1 MVMPV
6 HNAEIAGALNDYADL
21 LEISGANQFRVRAYR
36 TAARNIGELPH
47 SVSDMVKQGEPLSS
61 IPGLGKELT
70 AKVEEMVTTGSLSQ
84 LEDFKQEFPAGLLD
98 ITRLGGLGPR
108 RTRMIYLELGI
119 TDIEQLAEAASQKRI
134 RELPGFATRTEQ
146 KILDEIRRR
155 ESTAGEGKRYRLAVA
170 MEIVKPLL
178 QYLDDIRGIR
188 NIKVAGSYRRKKE
201 TVGDLD
207 ILLTHRQGAE
217 VIKRFVEYEDV
228 DRVISRGD
236 TRSTV
241 VLRPGIQID
250 LRVVPE
256 ASYGAALHYFTG
268 SKAHNVAVRK
278 LGLKRGL
285 KINEYGVFRD
295 GKKLAG
301 STEEAVYKQV
311 DLPYIE
317 PELRE
322 ESGEI
327 EAAQQDNLPQ
337 LVRLEDIR
345 GDLHAHTK
353 ATDGRATLEEIARTA
368 QKKGYQYLAV
378 TDHSRH
384 VTVAR
389 GLDALRLE
397 EQIDDIDRL
406 NEKLDGFTLLKGIE
420 LDILDDG
427 SLDLPGD
434 ILTRLDL
441 VVCAVH
447 YRFDLPE
454 EKQTERII
462 RGIDNPY
469 FTILAHPTGRMIGER
484 DPYQVDMERVMEAAR
499 ETGTVMEINA
509 QPSRLDLKDS
519 HARMAREMGVMVA
532 ISTDAHST
540 RDLELMGFGINQ
552 ARRGW
557 LEADNVLNTRSLEK
571 LLKIIRK

>member
-1 MVMPV
+1 MPV
-6 HNAEIAGALNDYADL
+6 HNAEIASALNDYADL

-36 TAARNIGELPH
+36 TAARNISELPH
-47 SVSDMVKQGEPLSS
+47 SISEMVKQGEPLSS

-70 AKVEEMVTTGSLSQ
+70 AKVEEMATSGSFSQ
-84 LEDFKQEFPAGLLD
+84 LEEFKKEFPAGLLD
-98 ITRLGGLGPR
+98 ITRVGGLGPR
-108 RTRMIYLELGI
+108 RTRALYQELGI
-119 TDIEQLAEAASQKRI
+119 TDIEQLARAAKEKRI
-134 RELPGFATRTEQ
+134 RELPGFAARTEQ
-146 KILDEIRRR
+146 KILDEIGRR
-155 ESTAGEGKRYRLAVA
+155 ESTAEENRRYRLAVA
-170 MEIVKPLL
+170 MEIVQPLL
-178 QYLDDIRGIR
+178 QYLDDIRGIK
-188 NIKVAGSYRRKKE
+188 NIKVAGSYRRKRE

-207 ILLTHRQGAE
+207 ILVTHKKGAD

-228 DRVISRGD
+228 DRVVSQGE

-241 VLRPGIQID
+241 VLRPGIQVD

-268 SKAHNVAVRK
+268 SQAHNIAVRK
-278 LGLKRGL
+278 LGVEKGL
-285 KINEYGVFRD
+285 KINEYGVF
-295 GKKLAG
+295 KG
-301 STEEAVYKQV
+301 SRKVTGNTEEEVYKQV
-311 DLPYIE
+311 ELPYIE

-322 ESGEI
+322 GSGEI
-327 EAAQQDNLPQ
+327 EAAKQGRLPD
-337 LVRLEDIR
+337 LVSLEDIR
-345 GDLHAHTK
+345 GDLHSHTR
-353 ATDGRATLEEIARTA
+353 ATDGRSTLEEMARA
-368 QKKGYQYLAV
+368 ARGKGYQYLAV

-389 GLDALRLE
+389 GLDAERLA

-406 NEKLDGFTLLKGIE
+406 NEKMKSFTLLKGIE

-434 ILTRLDL
+434 ILKRLDL

-484 DPYQVDMERVMEAAR
+484 DPYQVDMERVMKAAR

-509 QPSRLDLKDS
+509 QPSRLDLNDT

-557 LEADNVLNTRSLEK
+557 LEADNVLNTRSWKDLQK
-571 LLKIIRK
+571 MLGR

>member
-1 MVMPV
+1 MPV
-6 HNAEIAGALNDYADL
+6 HNAEIARALNDYADL

-36 TAARNIGELPH
+36 TAARNISELPH
-47 SVSDMVKQGEPLSS
+47 SISEMVKQGEPLSS

-70 AKVEEMVTTGSLSQ
+70 AKVEEMATSGSFSQ
-84 LEDFKQEFPAGLLD
+84 LEEFKKEFPAGLLD
-98 ITRLGGLGPR
+98 ITRVGGLGPR
-108 RTRMIYLELGI
+108 RTRALYQELGI
-119 TDIEQLAEAASQKRI
+119 TDIEQLARAAKEKRI
-134 RELPGFATRTEQ
+134 RELPGFAARTEQ
-146 KILDEIRRR
+146 KILDEIGRR
-155 ESTAGEGKRYRLAVA
+155 ESTAEENRRYRLAVA
-170 MEIVKPLL
+170 MEIVQPLL
-178 QYLDDIRGIR
+178 QYLDDIRGIK
-188 NIKVAGSYRRKKE
+188 NIKVAGSYRRKRE

-207 ILLTHRQGAE
+207 ILVTHKKGAD

-228 DRVISRGD
+228 DRVVSQGE

-241 VLRPGIQID
+241 VLRPGIQVD

-268 SKAHNVAVRK
+268 SQAHNIAVRK
-278 LGLKRGL
+278 LGVEKGL
-285 KINEYGVFRD
+285 KINEYGVF
-295 GKKLAG
+295 KG
-301 STEEAVYKQV
+301 SRKVTGNTEEEVYKQV
-311 DLPYIE
+311 ELPYIE

-322 ESGEI
+322 GSGEI
-327 EAAQQDNLPQ
+327 EAAKQGRLPD
-337 LVRLEDIR
+337 LVSLEDIR
-345 GDLHAHTK
+345 GDLHSHTR
-353 ATDGRATLEEIARTA
+353 ATDGRSTLEEMARA
-368 QKKGYQYLAV
+368 ARGKGYQYLAV

-389 GLDALRLE
+389 GLDAERLA

-406 NEKLDGFTLLKGIE
+406 NEKMKSFTLLKGIE

-434 ILTRLDL
+434 ILKRLDL

-484 DPYQVDMERVMEAAR
+484 DPYQVDMERVMKAAR

-509 QPSRLDLKDS
+509 QPSRLDLNDT

-557 LEADNVLNTRSLEK
+557 LEADNVLNTRSWKDLQK
-571 LLKIIRK
+571 MLGR